1 NECLCVLPRR
11 VEGAHTQ
18 NRVSIEGVEQ
28 IEVHCRPRPPE
39 AEQFAD
45 TEVDLIQPLAIQ
57 RRWLDHV
64 DVHRLGTARETPPE
78 TGYGL
83 GIRIRAGCR
92 DAAPVKHPSE
102 GSGHA
107 LERPGDLYV
116 NLRKRIRRESPDKRQ

>member
-1 NECLCVLPRR
+1 MNRFHRTERCGRPISEVELRADLRNAARNECLCVLPRR

-28 IEVHCRPRPPE
+28 VEVHCRPRPPE

-78 TGYGL
+78 TGYDL
-83 GIRIRAGCR
+83 GVRIRAGCR
-92 DAAPVKHPSE
+92 
-102 GSGHA
+102 
-107 LERPGDLYV
+107 
-116 NLRKRIRRESPDKRQ
+116 